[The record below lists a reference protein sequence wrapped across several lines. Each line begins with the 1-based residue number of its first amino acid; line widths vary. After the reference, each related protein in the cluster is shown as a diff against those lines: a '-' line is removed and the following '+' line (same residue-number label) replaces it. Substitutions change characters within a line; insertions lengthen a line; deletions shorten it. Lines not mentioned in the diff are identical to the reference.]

1 MERRTKQM
9 RQIIVRT
16 ASSLALVAMLGL
28 TAASTS
34 AQQLPRGP
42 TVVVANPN
50 AGDMITP
57 GAFTMQGVAFDNT
70 ATTGVGVDRVTVF
83 LGDRDAGGMFL
94 GDAKLGAPT
103 TMPVPSDQ
111 FAMAGWTLV
120 TPALGGAGELN
131 ELRVYARSEVT
142 GLETVV
148 DIPIT
153 IGETTAPSRGG
164 VGDVPGV
171 VHDEPAMGGPATD
184 EIPNQQGI
192 D

>member
-1 MERRTKQM
+1 M
-9 RQIIVRT
+9 RQIILRT
-16 ASSLALVAMLGL
+16 ASSLALVAMLGM

-34 AQQLPRGP
+34 AQPLPEGP
-42 TVVVANPN
+42 TLVVANPN

-57 GAFTMQGVAFDNT
+57 GRFTMQGVAFDKT
-70 ATTGVGVDRVTVF
+70 ATTGVGVDRVSVF

-120 TPALGGAGELN
+120 TPALDGAGETDQLH
-131 ELRVYARSEVT
+131 VYARSAVT
-142 GLETVV
+142 GDETVV
-148 DIPIT
+148 DIPIS
-153 IGETTAPSRGG
+153 IGEAAAPSRGG

-171 VHDEPAMGGPATD
+171 IHEQQPTIGGPSTD
-184 EIPNQQGI
+184 EIPNQPGI